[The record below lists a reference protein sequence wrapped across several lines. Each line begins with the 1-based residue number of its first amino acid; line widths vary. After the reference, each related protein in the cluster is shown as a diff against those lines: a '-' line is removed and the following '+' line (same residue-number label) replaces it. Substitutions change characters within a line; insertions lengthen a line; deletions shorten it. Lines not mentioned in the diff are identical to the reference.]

1 MVTAV
6 VIVVAAAV
14 VAVILP
20 FAVLGV
26 LTVRDALACW
36 RQHSHAVEDGAD
48 LDILP
53 GLFVAEDLV
62 HERIPELTDEERE
75 DDLDEVEAIWDATER
90 RHRR

>member
-36 RQHSHAVEDGAD
+36 RQHHSHAVEDGAD

-53 GLFVAEDLV
+53 GLFDGLCD

-90 RHRR
+90 RHRW

>member
-36 RQHSHAVEDGAD
+36 RQHHSHAVEDGAD

-53 GLFVAEDLV
+53 GLFDGLC

>member
-36 RQHSHAVEDGAD
+36 RQHHSHAVEDGAD

-53 GLFVAEDLV
+53 GLFDELCD